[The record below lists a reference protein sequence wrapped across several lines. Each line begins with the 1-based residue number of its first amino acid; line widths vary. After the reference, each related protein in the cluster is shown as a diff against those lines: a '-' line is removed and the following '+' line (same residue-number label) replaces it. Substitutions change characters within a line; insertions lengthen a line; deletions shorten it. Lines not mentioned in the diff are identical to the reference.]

1 MAVILMSS
9 SESGKSS
16 VMKFVPEERMIL
28 REFLLREGI
37 KDLERRVI
45 LVNSQHADLD
55 QYVERND
62 EIIVLPKLKGG

>member
-1 MAVILMSS
+1 MSS

-16 VMKFVPEERMIL
+16 IMKFVPEERMVL
-28 REFLLREGI
+28 RQFLLKEGV

-45 LVNSQHADLD
+45 LVNGQPSDLN
-55 QYVERND
+55 QFVERND

>member
-1 MAVILMSS
+1 MSS

-16 VMKFVPEERMIL
+16 ILKFVPEERMVL
-28 REFLLREGI
+28 RQFLLKEGV

-45 LVNSQHADLD
+45 LVNGQPSDLN
-55 QYVERND
+55 QFVERND